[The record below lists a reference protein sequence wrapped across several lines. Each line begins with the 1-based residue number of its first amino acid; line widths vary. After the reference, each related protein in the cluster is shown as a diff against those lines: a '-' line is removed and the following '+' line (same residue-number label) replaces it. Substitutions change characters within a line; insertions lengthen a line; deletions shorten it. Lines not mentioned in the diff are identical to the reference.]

1 MMGAI
6 RLGNVEHRQNVTLNA
21 VIDPVAHQRS
31 RFAVGLCGAWATP
44 TRSDYPPMQGAS
56 GQVARFAPRN
66 AARSHRQCRT
76 RAARLGDAPTARPH
90 ATPPATG
97 WVDGA
102 VEARLPQ
109 ADLWD
114 YDAGQLLYRVAMAL
128 KRIRSEADHRS
139 LGHVRLWT
147 EDLAAIVSLIEQATQ
162 DDVEIKKIDDE
173 LSAASVADLAD
184 YSRARMISF
193 VVTAPGISLTLGTN
207 VASLDLNEPNL
218 TVLGM
223 AHEIERIARM
233 RKKSRR
239 RLAGGIAKDHFTHPA
254 FAIS

>member
-1 MMGAI
+1 M
-6 RLGNVEHRQNVTLNA
+6 
-21 VIDPVAHQRS
+21 
-31 RFAVGLCGAWATP
+31 
-44 TRSDYPPMQGAS
+44 
-56 GQVARFAPRN
+56 
-66 AARSHRQCRT
+66 
-76 RAARLGDAPTARPH
+76 
-90 ATPPATG
+90 
-97 WVDGA
+97 
-102 VEARLPQ
+102 
-109 ADLWD
+109 WD

-162 DDVEIKKIDDE
+162 DDVEIKIDDE

-233 RKKSRR
+233 RKK
-239 RLAGGIAKDHFTHPA
+239 ITPA
-254 FAIS
+254 IGWRNCERSFHSPRFRH